1 MFELVSGQIGG
12 GRAKDIKFKVPMDSS
27 GESSRVNHVPCRR
40 AHHQTSSKLYGWA
53 LIKRLAYQ
61 LQA

>member
-1 MFELVSGQIGG
+1 MFELVGGQIGG

-40 AHHQTSSKLYGWA
+40 ADHQTSTVVSIWMGSN
-53 LIKRLAYQ
+53 
-61 LQA
+61 